1 MARQMRDGE
10 VADSDTMDIV
20 ASPLSQPPGRYWSEL
35 PLDPLSKIFMKL
47 GPIEIL
53 MGAGLVCHSWV
64 AAAKTP
70 ELWRFV
76 DMTSH
81 KVIFTKDIATVCAM
95 AKVAVDRSAGQM
107 ESFWAQ
113 KFVTTDLLDYIASRG
128 VRVFILPHPAEFF
141 RCIGQVRPELKR
153 LRIYIEEWY
162 DSDQIRREMEEE
174 YRRNCGYE
182 EETEDEESEEDWEAR
197 QNEDAFAIAE
207 SLHELRVL
215 HIAGNSLTNKGL
227 YAILDSCP
235 HLECLDISECS
246 HVRVNNELQD
256 RCAKLKHFVTSPR
269 QRHDV
274 HCPDL
279 HIIRKEED
287 EDYLDYISEDL
298 DLRGESE
305 MDDDDGSYGN
315 YWQDYSPP
323 SSPDD
328 APGPDLSKVTCD
340 DTRFYTDIH
349 EYYSL

>member
-1 MARQMRDGE
+1 
-10 VADSDTMDIV
+10 MDIN
-20 ASPLSQPPGRYWSEL
+20 ASPLSVSQPPARDWSEL
-35 PLDPLSKIFMKL
+35 PLDSLSKIFMKL

-53 MGAGLVCHSWV
+53 MGAGLVCHSWL

-81 KVIFTKDIATVCAM
+81 KVIFAKDIPTVCAM

-113 KFVTTDLLDYIASRG
+113 NFVTTDLLDYMASRVNSLKSIRLVACG
-128 VRVFILPHPAEFF
+128 YVRETSLLNLANKCPLLEELECSYYPMPAEFF

-162 DSDQIRREMEEE
+162 DSDQMRREIEEE
-174 YRRNCGYE
+174 YRQSC
-182 EETEDEESEEDWEAR
+182 
-197 QNEDAFAIAE
+197 
-207 SLHELRVL
+207 
-215 HIAGNSLTNKGL
+215 NSLTNKGL

-246 HVRVNNELQD
+246 HVRVNNELQA
-256 RCAKLKHFVTSPR
+256 RCAKLKHFVRSPR
-269 QRHDV
+269 QRHNV

-287 EDYLDYISEDL
+287 EDYFDYISEDL

-305 MDDDDGSYGN
+305 MDDDYGSYGN

-328 APGPDLSKVTCD
+328 TP
-340 DTRFYTDIH
+340 TDIH
-349 EYYSL
+349 EYYSQL